1 MKYTKLILTTVFI
14 LTTGQII
21 CAQNANKPLAK
32 PTPPISTT
40 EKTPD
45 INETI
50 SKTLAQIAGNA
61 PIPREKREQSYAK
74 LLEGQRN
81 LWKMRPPS
89 TQSQALSYARL
100 AKESLQKAVELNPTL
115 AEGYTAL
122 AELALSTPPYD
133 LESAILLANIAVKIE
148 PENFGGHR
156 ILARLYTIKSRL
168 NSGIMDDVFTQKAI
182 VEWKEVAR
190 LDPRNAEAFAFLSEF
205 YARTSKRAEQIDAL
219 NRWRAAAASLDS
231 RFYSRIMGGQ
241 SDLTPETAVVKLGGA
256 LLATNQ
262 TREAVETLSRAV
274 ADNPENEEAVEL
286 LAKAIESADESS
298 AATSVQALQQ
308 AVYTNPENATLA
320 VILAQ
325 VQERAGKIDDAA
337 KTLRES
343 SAKIMA
349 KDKVSAAILQV
360 TLGDVYTNAN
370 RFDEAAAAYNTA
382 LTTRGIGETETI
394 EDAERDFAIR
404 VFDKMIDAYKKANRL
419 TDAKAVIDRARIV
432 LGKADLFA
440 DKRLVSFYLET
451 GKRNE
456 ALQAVRALRASNAN
470 DYSLLRLE
478 ASILTEIG
486 KVDEAV
492 ALVKTLIGKKTSP
505 SENTGISENAD
516 GLSTFNAPTYDDFSN
531 YLFIS
536 SLYSQSKRGKEAAEA
551 ANQAASVAKGAERKQ
566 IAQLTLATAQQM
578 SGDFKSAE
586 TTLREILKQSPRNP
600 IALNNLGYFL
610 SERGEKLDEALEM
623 IKKAVEIDPTN
634 PSYLDSLGWVYFQL
648 GNLAEAEKNLKDAL
662 RIDDSSAT
670 IHDHL
675 GDVYQK
681 QGKADLAKT
690 TWQKALTLTSDA
702 DDIKRIKAKID
713 LKNSKE

>member
-1 MKYTKLILTTVFI
+1 MKYTKIVLIAVFI
-14 LTTGQII
+14 LTAWQINY
-21 CAQNANKPLAK
+21 AQNANESLAK
-32 PTPPISTT
+32 PTPPISTV

-45 INETI
+45 INDTI
-50 SKTLAQIAGNA
+50 SKNLAQIAGNA
-61 PIPREKREQSYAK
+61 PISRDKREQSYAK

-89 TQSQALSYARL
+89 TQSQMLNYARL

-122 AELALSTPPYD
+122 AEVALSTPPYD
-133 LESAILLANIAVKIE
+133 LESAVLLANIAVKVE

-168 NSGIMDDVFTQKAI
+168 NSGILDTDFTQKAI
-182 VEWKEVAR
+182 TEWKEIVR

-205 YARTSKRAEQIDAL
+205 YGHTKKRAEQIDAL
-219 NRWRAAAASLDS
+219 NRWLASAASLDS
-231 RFYSRIMGGQ
+231 RFYSRVMGGQ
-241 SDLTPETAVVKLGGA
+241 SDLTPETAIVKLGGV

-262 TREAVETLSRAV
+262 IREAVETLSRAV

-298 AATSVQALQQ
+298 AAASVQALQQ

-343 SAKIMA
+343 SAKIAA
-349 KDKVSAAILQV
+349 KDKISSSILQV

-370 RFDEAAAAYNTA
+370 RFDEAASAYNNA
-382 LTTRGIGETETI
+382 LMIRGIGEAKTI

-440 DKRLVSFYLET
+440 DKRLVSFYIET
-451 GKRNE
+451 GKKNE
-456 ALQAVRALRASNAN
+456 ALQAVRALRARNAN

-478 ASILTEIG
+478 ASILTETG

-492 ALVKTLIGKKTSP
+492 ALVKTLIGKKTQT
-505 SENTGISENAD
+505 SENTGTGDSDNSLSIIS
-516 GLSTFNAPTYDDFSN
+516 SPTYDDFSN

-536 SLYSQSKRGKEAAEA
+536 GLYSQSKRGKEAVEA
-551 ANQAASVAKGAERKQ
+551 ANQAASVAQGAERKQ

-586 TTLREILKQSPRNP
+586 TTLREILKQSSRNP

-648 GNLAEAEKNLKDAL
+648 GNFAEAEKNLKDAL

-670 IHDHL
+670 IHEHL

-681 QGKADLAKT
+681 QGKTDLAKT
-690 TWQKALTLTSDA
+690 TWQKALTLTSNA
-702 DDIKRIKAKID
+702 DDTNRIKAKINNN
-713 LKNSKE
+713 NSK